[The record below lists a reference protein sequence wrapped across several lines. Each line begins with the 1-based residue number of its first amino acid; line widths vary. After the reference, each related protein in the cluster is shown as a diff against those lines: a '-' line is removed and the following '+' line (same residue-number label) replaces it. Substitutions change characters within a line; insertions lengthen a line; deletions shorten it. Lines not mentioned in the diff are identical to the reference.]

1 MVKRACVRTSR
12 SRRYWIVKH
21 GYDALQALPN
31 VIWRTGSPEE
41 PSVFRRVKK
50 GDRWIGFAYTTTDA
64 KERPLSLVTGFYECV
79 RESKYRT
86 IPQRARGLTP
96 RLKKAWMIQGSENG
110 WQAGMPVGVPSIEDM
125 LGHPIF
131 RQSTLTA
138 ISRDEFLRIRAEVK
152 RRRLDPK
159 KIPLLGREPRNEQ
172 EVVAVVVAGHK
183 QLGIEKFIRIRSGF
197 PDMLV
202 KLRGKAEPVHLELE
216 VYSSSFLSHRHPT
229 QIKVH
234 DYYSEDVNG
243 VPDKKSVAVLCWI
256 DDVRS
261 AHMKKAGRVSRV
273 FELQRLV
280 RERRR
285 IKWPHA

>member
-1 MVKRACVRTSR
+1 MKNPRPRK
-12 SRRYWIVKH
+12 YWIVKH

-31 VIWRTGSPEE
+31 AIWRTGDSEE
-41 PSVFRRVKK
+41 PAVFRRVKK

-64 KERPLSLVTGFYECV
+64 RERPLSLVTGFYECV
-79 RESKYRT
+79 RESEYRA
-86 IPQRARGLTP
+86 IPERARKLTP
-96 RLKKAWMIQGSENG
+96 RLKNAWMIQGTETG

-159 KIPLLGREPRNEQ
+159 KIPLLRREPRNEQ
-172 EVVAVVVAGHK
+172 EVVAVVAAGHK

-202 KLRGKAEPVHLELE
+202 KLRGKSEPVHLELE
-216 VYSSSFLSHRHPT
+216 VYSNSFLSHGHPA
-229 QIKVH
+229 QIKTQ
-234 DYYSEDVNG
+234 DCYSEEVNG
-243 VPDKKSVAVLCWI
+243 VVDKKPVAVLCWI
-256 DDVRS
+256 DDVH
-261 AHMKKAGRVSRV
+261 AKHMKKAGRVSRV
-273 FELQRLV
+273 FELQSLI
-280 RERRR
+280 REGRR
-285 IKWPHA
+285 IKWARA